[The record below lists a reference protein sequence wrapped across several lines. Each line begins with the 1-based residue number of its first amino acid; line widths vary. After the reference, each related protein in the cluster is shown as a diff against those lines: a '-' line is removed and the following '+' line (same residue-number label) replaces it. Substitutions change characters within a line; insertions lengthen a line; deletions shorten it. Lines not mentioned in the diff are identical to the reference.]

1 MNKESVQIMITK
13 TEELEQLRHRKEY
26 IEKLIETEDN
36 AQKELI
42 RNYGELDSI
51 LSIKCEKLQHIQ
63 Q

>member
-1 MNKESVQIMITK
+1 MITK

-36 AQKELI
+36 AQRELI

-51 LSIKCEKLQHIQ
+51 LSIKREKLQHIQ